1 MFTLSKQYSRY
12 LSSKDG
18 FIWEQQMNHVQDP
31 GGQEKNTFIVKKKE
45 LGRAIANREFMTF
58 HWLSPIQERKVFLFP
73 VGFCYHCRQ

>member
-31 GGQEKNTFIVKKKE
+31 GGQEKNTFIVKKRSLGE
-45 LGRAIANREFMTF
+45 LLQTES
-58 HWLSPIQERKVFLFP
+58 L
-73 VGFCYHCRQ
+73 